1 MKTLKN
7 LLEEFSGVTP
17 LFPLPDFVFFP
28 KTVQPFHIFEPRYL
42 EMIRDVHA
50 GEGLLTIPLIKPGTE
65 ANEQPDFFEIATL
78 GHLHQVQK
86 LEDGS
91 QNILVTGLVK
101 ASIAEVDSD
110 YAYRRG
116 AITPLTEF
124 GKVADAEGKTQSLLR
139 LFQAV
144 LERSSATHNLEILSD
159 GNMPVEMVA
168 HMIIAALPIDVAEK
182 QKMLELQSLDLRIKI
197 LNNFL
202 ESGLS
207 TLADIGQFDPII
219 PSNPLWN

>member
-1 MKTLKN
+1 MKTLKTF
-7 LLEEFSGVTP
+7 LDEFSGVTP

-28 KTVQPFHIFEPRYL
+28 KTVQPFHIFESRYL
-42 EMIRDVHA
+42 AMIQDVHA
-50 GEGLLTIPLIKPGTE
+50 GEGLLTIPLIKPGRE
-65 ANEQPDFFEIATL
+65 EDERPEFFEIATL

-86 LEDGS
+86 LEDGT

-101 ASIAEVDSD
+101 ASIAEVDSE

-116 AITPLTEF
+116 AITPLAEF
-124 GKVADAEGKTQSLLR
+124 GKVADAEAKTQSLLR

-144 LERSSATHNLEILSD
+144 LERSSAAHNLEILSD
-159 GNMPVEMVA
+159 GNVPVEMVA
-168 HMIIAALPIDVAEK
+168 HMIIAALPIEAVEK
-182 QKMLELQSLDLRIKI
+182 QKMLELQSLDLRINI

-207 TLADIGQFDPII
+207 TLAEIGQFDPII

>member
-1 MKTLKN
+1 MKKLKTL
-7 LLEEFSGVTP
+7 LDEFSGVTP

-65 ANEQPDFFEIATL
+65 ADERPEFFEIATL
-78 GHLHQVQK
+78 GHLHQVQS
-86 LEDGS
+86 LEDGTR
-91 QNILVTGLVK
+91 NILVTGLVK

-110 YAYRRG
+110 HAYRRG
-116 AITPLTEF
+116 AITPLAEF
-124 GKVADAEGKTQSLLR
+124 GQVADAKGKTQSLLR
-139 LFQAV
+139 MFQAV

-159 GNMPVEMVA
+159 GHMPVEMVA
-168 HMIIAALPIDVAEK
+168 HMIIAALPIEVAEK
-182 QKMLELQSLDLRIKI
+182 QKMLELQSLDLRINI

-207 TLADIGQFDPII
+207 TLADIGKFDPII